1 MAAPRL
7 DDLDRQIA
15 ETQRG
20 FVAAR
25 DRLAQFVQLRHPVP
39 NQFADQIVSE
49 ASEYGLDL
57 TLSRLIQEP
66 RAYGVEEGIPTDRL
80 TESLGAAHAADVA
93 LDMLV
98 RDHNLLMAER
108 NPDYKPRMQILGRI
122 HIIDADAG
130 VVRDPET
137 GQTYPL
143 PSPDA
148 VPQLEQK
155 RQKVRDKER

>member
-1 MAAPRL
+1 MAVPHL
-7 DDLDRQIA
+7 DDLDRQIT

-20 FVAAR
+20 FIAAR
-25 DRLAQFVQLRHPVP
+25 DQLGQFVQLRHPVP
-39 NQFADQIVSE
+39 NQVADQIVSE

-66 RAYGVEEGIPTDRL
+66 LAYSIQQGIPANRL
-80 TESLGAAHAADVA
+80 TDALGAAHAADIA

-98 RDHNLLMAER
+98 RDHNVLMAER
-108 NPDYKPRMQILGRI
+108 DSDYKPRMQILGRI

-137 GQTYPL
+137 GRDYPL
-143 PSPDA
+143 PSPDPEPSLA
-148 VPQLEQK
+148 GC
-155 RQKVRDKER
+155 